1 MKLIDIIEVFIAG
14 DWGEETYSKE
24 TPCAVTCVRGAD
36 IIPISE
42 YDFSAIPVRYIN
54 QQAYA
59 RKCLQVGDIIIEKS
73 GGSPTQSTGRVS
85 LVSQELLDH
94 AGAVIC
100 SNFCTA
106 FRVKKGWIPLYV
118 YYYLQFI
125 YNLGAFFNFE
135 GKTSGIKNLQLDAA
149 FAAIPIEDISESIQ
163 NNIVAILQGLERKIA
178 INRQINQNLEAMAKQ
193 LYDYWFVQFDFPN
206 EEGKPYKSSGGEMV
220 WNEKLKREIPKGWQ
234 ASNVCSIA
242 DILSG
247 GTPSKQEPT
256 FWNNGTIPFFGPTDY
271 SGSIFQIET
280 AENITAKGLSRCA
293 SSLFDVGTIIITARG
308 SIGKM
313 VIVGIP
319 MAMNQSC
326 YALKSKNNEFEYL
339 FFLTAQLTECLK
351 AKGSGSTFKSI
362 ISSDIEQSTLCI
374 APQSF
379 ITQFGHVVKPIFEK
393 IKDNSFEIA
402 ALAKQRNELLPLLM
416 NGQVSVNSDLS
427 LD

>member
-59 RKCLQVGDIIIEKS
+59 KKCLQVGDIIIEKS

-178 INRQINQNLEAMAKQ
+178 INRQINQNLHYTTHINMEDKIVEIARFYEPEAAQMIESLLKSEGVNCYLRNEYTSRIQYPANVGGIRIELLKSEVPRAKEI
-193 LYDYWFVQFDFPN
+193 LEANGYEFPN
-206 EEGKPYKSSGGEMV
+206 EDEEDEQLQAVSGWV
-220 WNEKLKREIPKGWQ
+220 RH
-234 ASNVCSIA
+234 
-242 DILSG
+242 
-247 GTPSKQEPT
+247 
-256 FWNNGTIPFFGPTDY
+256 IPF
-271 SGSIFQIET
+271 
-280 AENITAKGLSRCA
+280 LR
-293 SSLFDVGTIIITARG
+293 
-308 SIGKM
+308 
-313 VIVGIP
+313 
-319 MAMNQSC
+319 
-326 YALKSKNNEFEYL
+326 
-339 FFLTAQLTECLK
+339 
-351 AKGSGSTFKSI
+351 
-362 ISSDIEQSTLCI
+362 
-374 APQSF
+374 
-379 ITQFGHVVKPIFEK
+379 H
-393 IKDNSFEIA
+393 
-402 ALAKQRNELLPLLM
+402 LPLEKQIIVLFILVAVFLALVIYF
-416 NGQVSVNSDLS
+416 GSLVSSN
-427 LD
+427 